1 MKAAFAALGIARR
14 GAVSGHEKHPC
25 TKLEGKTD
33 LFRVCLFF
41 QAQM

>member
-1 MKAAFAALGIARR
+1 MKAAFAALGIARW
-14 GAVSGHEKHPC
+14 AVSGHEKHPC